1 MSISMYLRP
10 LFLSAI
16 CLSMTSST
24 APMCLSQAL
33 GPFGEE
39 VVMIDN
45 NGIITAPVNV
55 ETDIFGVLGIVSN
68 SCLDAFKTDRL
79 RVWAK
84 NKPISY
90 PKISE
95 LTDSERKSA
104 NYGLTLSSIPWC
116 TTYEHCVSYID
127 KSDFTEYYTY
137 ARPSGGDSAPYRLTD
152 FEGYDHNAMPPIYAS
167 DKRSLTQ
174 GLYDATNALIYDT
187 DRYVDVYVG
196 IRGSYLHPYEIK
208 LEDLDWRNGYN
219 SGNLHQKAS
228 ECYLGVILKGTNGTF
243 ESIISNDTV
252 GKLAVSDYEMPF
264 RINDYR
270 CHGTYKMMPF
280 LCASSTLPSAN
291 ESGYRVT
298 NCLPLTMAI
307 SNITILELTANITMT
322 VYWTRSNSGNGYRIT
337 ISSISFNNTG
347 AVSGLID
354 KLELTFTGSNMTTV
368 QQRNILRNSVSV
380 PVGSST
386 VNSFNN
392 PDMYT
397 TSTSSIYGGMTLAAY
412 NGTKQICINTTSFSG
427 SVAASGSF

>member
-39 VVMIDN
+39 AVMID
-45 NGIITAPVNV
+45 
-55 ETDIFGVLGIVSN
+55 
-68 SCLDAFKTDRL
+68 
-79 RVWAK
+79 
-84 NKPISY
+84 
-90 PKISE
+90 
-95 LTDSERKSA
+95 
-104 NYGLTLSSIPWC
+104 
-116 TTYEHCVSYID
+116 
-127 KSDFTEYYTY
+127 
-137 ARPSGGDSAPYRLTD
+137 
-152 FEGYDHNAMPPIYAS
+152 
-167 DKRSLTQ
+167 
-174 GLYDATNALIYDT
+174 
-187 DRYVDVYVG
+187 
-196 IRGSYLHPYEIK
+196 
-208 LEDLDWRNGYN
+208 
-219 SGNLHQKAS
+219 
-228 ECYLGVILKGTNGTF
+228 
-243 ESIISNDTV
+243 
-252 GKLAVSDYEMPF
+252 
-264 RINDYR
+264 
-270 CHGTYKMMPF
+270 
-280 LCASSTLPSAN
+280 
-291 ESGYRVT
+291 
-298 NCLPLTMAI
+298 
-307 SNITILELTANITMT
+307 
-322 VYWTRSNSGNGYRIT
+322 NSGNGYRIT